1 MADGSPPGKQ
11 PRVAVL
17 TLVSAADE
25 IGRIAAFMAGMR
37 ELGYVAGQTFVID
50 YRYANGEPVRL
61 GPLAHELIALASACP
76 SPRPTSGRK
85 CSLTCGV

>member
-1 MADGSPPGKQ
+1 MAVRAAGKQ

-50 YRYANGEPVRL
+50 YRLPMASPCALGRL
-61 GPLAHELIALASACP
+61 
-76 SPRPTSGRK
+76 
-85 CSLTCGV
+85 LTNS